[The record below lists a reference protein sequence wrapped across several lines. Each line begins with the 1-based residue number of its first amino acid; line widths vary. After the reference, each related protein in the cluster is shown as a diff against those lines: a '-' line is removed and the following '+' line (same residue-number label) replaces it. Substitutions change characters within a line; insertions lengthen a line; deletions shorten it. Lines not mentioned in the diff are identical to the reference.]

1 MWSSKNVTILL
12 NTLERECL
20 IFLSTRIV
28 TQENLQGLIYEFL
41 YTQPEHLLLILAKE
55 VQHDD
60 AISTILAQSKPHQSN
75 ILIER
80 VIGHLNDILFQIIK
94 TYYFQTK
101 Y

>member
-1 MWSSKNVTILL
+1 MEFKKRTILF

-60 AISTILAQSKPHQSN
+60 AISRFWLNQNPIN
-75 ILIER
+75 LI
-80 VIGHLNDILFQIIK
+80 F
-94 TYYFQTK
+94 
-101 Y
+101 